1 MQATSTHISG
11 LHEHVAARKIL
22 ECLTNCSCHGLS
34 NRTGSAGPGEAWS
47 HGKNTRKRPKGTSG
61 GPAVS
66 LLKQLQLILQLL
78 IFSFW
83 SYLPTGCGRAGY
95 KDRTVFRS
103 LSPDFR
109 LLLCPLYT
117 LYFSV
122 AKYRIMKS
130 VENTKPSCIQ
140 DSVASLQHYTTEV
153 ILSCAPLVFLEL
165 SRITF
170 RLRI

>member
-1 MQATSTHISG
+1 M
-11 LHEHVAARKIL
+11 AARKIL
-22 ECLTNCSCHGLS
+22 ESLTNCFCHGLS
-34 NRTGSAGPGEAWS
+34 NRTGSAVLGWS

-66 LLKQLQLILQLL
+66 LLKRLQLILQLL
-78 IFSFW
+78 ISGPTF
-83 SYLPTGCGRAGY
+83 LPTGCGRAGY
-95 KDRTVFRS
+95 KDRTIFCS